1 MQRLELEAWNGQT
14 DRQIAALLNAPYVYG
29 QGRIT
34 MSGTVGPRST
44 TEAAQ
49 TRCAVTCATDVPGE
63 SKCRVHDPH
72 EICLC
77 V

>member
-34 MSGTVGPRST
+34 MSGIVGPRST
-44 TEAAQ
+44 TGGR
-49 TRCAVTCATDVPGE
+49 TNT
-63 SKCRVHDPH
+63 
-72 EICLC
+72 LC
-77 V
+77 GHMCDGCSRRI